1 MPLVLHGS
9 VVQGLAL
16 SAAGEVAAIVRNLGG
31 QPQAALRNAVVA
43 RLRRNVREM
52 MIMITARD
60 Y

>member
-1 MPLVLHGS
+1 MPLVPHGR